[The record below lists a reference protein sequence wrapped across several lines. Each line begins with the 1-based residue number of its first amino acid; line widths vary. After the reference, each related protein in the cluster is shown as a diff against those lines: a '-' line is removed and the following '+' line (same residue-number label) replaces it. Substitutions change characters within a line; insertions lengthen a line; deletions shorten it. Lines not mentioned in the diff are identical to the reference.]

1 MNKQRRKALQN
12 ISERLDEIRS
22 DLSDVVT
29 EEQDAFDNLPEGLQ
43 YSEKGEAIEENAQEL
58 ETAVDDVSIAFDAVQ
73 GVLER

>member
-12 ISERLDEIRS
+12 ILERLDEIRS

-29 EEQDAFDNLPEGLQ
+29 EEQDAFDNMPEGLQ

-58 ETAVDDVSIAFDAVQ
+58 ETAVDDVSIAFDAIQ